1 MNPFLTTLQNDMRV
15 QWRSQ
20 LYIIGIVAALI
31 TGGVLTL
38 VTSEQNLFRAFPTA
52 IILIVGGSTLLYV
65 AGMILFEKDEGTLNA
80 LVVSP
85 LKPTQYLLSKLV
97 SLTLLATL
105 EALVMLTMTYVF
117 LGTLPTVSGLF
128 FFVVGTV
135 LTGVIYTLVGMIL
148 IVRYQQLTDFLVPV
162 LGIAIF
168 LQLPVGYFLGVIE
181 HWGLLLIPTSAP
193 ALLIRGG
200 FHTIPMGH
208 WLFALLYPL
217 VIIALLGAWAHK
229 AFHTHIIEK
238 AG

>member
-1 MNPFLTTLQNDMRV
+1 MNPFLSTLQNDIRV

-38 VTSEQNLFRAFPTA
+38 VTSEHNLFRAFPTA
-52 IILIVGGSTLLYV
+52 VILIVGGSTLLYV

-85 LKPTQYLLSKLV
+85 LKPSQYLLSKLV

-105 EALVMLTMTYVF
+105 ESLVMLAMTYVF
-117 LGTLPTVSGLF
+117 LGAFPAVSGLF
-128 FFVVGTV
+128 FFVMGTV
-135 LTGVIYTLVGMIL
+135 LTGIIYTLVGIIL

-200 FHTIPMGH
+200 FQSISMGH
-208 WLFALLYPL
+208 WLFAALYPL
-217 VIIALLGAWAHK
+217 VIIALLGAWANK